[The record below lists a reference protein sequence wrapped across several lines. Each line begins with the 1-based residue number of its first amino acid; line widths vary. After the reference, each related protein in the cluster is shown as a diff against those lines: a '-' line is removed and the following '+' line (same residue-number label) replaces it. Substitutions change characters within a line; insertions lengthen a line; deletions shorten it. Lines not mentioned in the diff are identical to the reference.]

1 MKRMLVA
8 AGLVGLLAGG
18 VQAGKAQAA
27 PAAEPMATEHHEAKP
42 GVPSK
47 TLAVTAFGK
56 TAQLSLADV
65 QAMPQRT
72 LVVHN
77 GHSNVDETYSGVGL
91 SELLAKYGL
100 TLEGGG
106 AKKVYHSY
114 VRAEGTDG
122 YWVLYS
128 ASELEAAL
136 HTGDAIVAISLNGKP
151 LETDGAFKIVAGAEK
166 KPARWVRN
174 LRALTIVAVD

>member
-1 MKRMLVA
+1 MKRMWLVLCA
-8 AGLVGLLAGG
+8 VATMMGAQAGVAQATTEPMAMEAGRSSLLSLRG
-18 VQAGKAQAA
+18 VLAVTVAGKA
-27 PAAEPMATEHHEAKP
+27 PAT
-42 GVPSK
+42 
-47 TLAVTAFGK
+47 
-56 TAQLSLADV
+56 LSLADV

-91 SELLAKYGL
+91 SDLLAKYGL
-100 TLEGGG
+100 TVEGTG

-128 ASELEAAL
+128 ASELEAGL
-136 HTGDAIVAISLNGKP
+136 HMGDAIAAIGLNGKP
-151 LETDGAFKIVAGAEK
+151 LEADGAFKIVAGAEK
-166 KPARWVRN
+166 RPARWVKN
-174 LRALTIVAVD
+174 LKSLTIVTVK

>member
-1 MKRMLVA
+1 MKRMWLAIA
-8 AGLVGLLAGG
+8 AGLMFGG
-18 VQAGKAQAA
+18 AQAGFAQAA
-27 PAAEPMATEHHEAKP
+27 AADPMAMEHHEAKA
-42 GVPSK
+42 GVPSRSLVMTAGGK
-47 TLAVTAFGK
+47 ATTLTP
-56 TAQLSLADV
+56 TDL

-91 SELLAKYGL
+91 NDLLAKFGL

-106 AKKVYHSY
+106 AKTVYRSY

-128 ASELEAAL
+128 ASELEPGL

-151 LETDGAFKIVAGAEK
+151 LEADGAFKMVAAAEK
-166 KPARWVRN
+166 RPARWVRN
-174 LRALTIVAVD
+174 LKALTIVTL